1 MKKTLCL
8 FGALLFSLAG
18 AAQLKWYNPQ
28 EAGKEERVI
37 RGQGWKEDGNNYRRL
52 PLRAK
57 GKVREQVW
65 NLACESA
72 GLSVRFRTDA
82 EEIRVKYVVTGGFS
96 MPHMPATGVSGVD
109 LYRVEDGA
117 FCFGSYAFGDTVRYS
132 YKVDRSVPAYKEA
145 RTGEEQEY
153 ELFLPLYNGVKLL
166 EVGVDARCRFSFVPM
181 DSRNPI
187 VVYGTS
193 IAQGACASRPGMA
206 WTNIVQRALQRP
218 VVNLGFS
225 GNGKL
230 EPEVLA
236 FICELSAAAYVLD
249 CMANLNEL
257 SAGEVTELVVQAVRQ
272 IRERHDAPVL
282 LVEHAGYSNGNSC
295 QERYDTY
302 TTPNRG
308 LREAY
313 ERLKKEKVKNL
324 HYLSRRELG
333 YSPDAWVDYVHP
345 SDYGMARQADAVAAR
360 LRKLCK

>member
-1 MKKTLCL
+1 MRKTICL

-37 RGQGWKEDGNNYRRL
+37 RGQGWNEDGGDYARL

-57 GKVREQVW
+57 EKVRKPLW
-65 NLACESA
+65 NLSRQSA

-82 EEIRVKYVVTGGFS
+82 EDIRVKYVVTGGFS

-132 YKVDRSVPAYKEA
+132 YKVDRNVSASKETRA
-145 RTGEEQEY
+145 GEEQEY

-181 DSRNPI
+181 DRRAPI

-230 EPEVLA
+230 EPEVLD
-236 FICELSAAAYVLD
+236 FICELPAAAYVLD
-249 CMANLNEL
+249 CMANLNQL
-257 SAGEVTELVVQAVRQ
+257 SAGEVTELAVKAVRQ
-272 IRERHDAPVL
+272 IRKQHDAPIL
-282 LVEHAGYSNGNSC
+282 LVEHAGYSNGDSNR
-295 QERYDTY
+295 ERYDTY

-313 ERLKKEKVKNL
+313 NRLKKEKVKNL
-324 HYLSRRELG
+324 HYLSRRELD

-345 SDYGMARQADAVAAR
+345 SDYGMARQAKAVEGK
-360 LRKLCK
+360 LRKICK